1 MNINIVLDMIIN
13 LNTNNWRSVY
23 HHQYHITMKW
33 WLVQETKCILFSS
46 NMWHIWG
53 RRSLAAA
60 LILYIYTSNIVRIIP
75 HTHTHRTK
83 QTNRKFQLCLF
94 SLSSV
99 NKTRIKNFFL
109 SGEDNVLIIWNIM
122 MIYNFIVSSLKFYI
136 YCRVYLG
143 YQFYLYLFNINFATV
158 WCFNIT
164 EVRPLCFMR

>member
-1 MNINIVLDMIIN
+1 MNINIVLDTVIN

-33 WLVQETKCILFSS
+33 WLQETKCILFSS

-75 HTHTHRTK
+75 HTHTQDKTNKPEVSAVFILPLECK
-83 QTNRKFQLCLF
+83 Q
-94 SLSSV
+94 
-99 NKTRIKNFFL
+99 NKNKKLFL